1 MNNKQNTII
10 YEQCLSHSKMKILN
24 LIFIIFLVSVMISPI
39 TIFAEP
45 SIILEKNSYI
55 TNDIIKV
62 SGKVVFQENTS
73 LVIQIRSLSDIVAIK
88 QLTPSKSGSFSTSF
102 DAVGPK
108 WVESGTYTMIV
119 SYADEK
125 SEKTFEFSTIDT
137 SEKGETAIDK
147 IYKTKTES
155 IQEKIQPSKSN
166 LKISMLGFPDP
177 ALSPNYY
184 IDLYNTDSV
193 FKKLFDTSFPGYKIQ
208 EMVGYKST
216 HISGFPDPA
225 LSPQYY
231 VDRYSN
237 EPRFKIWFDSQFP
250 DNDIYDIVGISEKT
264 RPSVPSWIKQYAQSW
279 SNDEITDSQFASG
292 ITELIQRKI
301 LLISDDLVKTKNPNS
316 DIPSWFKN
324 TALWYSN
331 DTITENDFLFGL
343 QYLIEKEIIVI
354 QAS

>member
-1 MNNKQNTII
+1 
-10 YEQCLSHSKMKILN
+10 MKI
-24 LIFIIFLVSVMISPI
+24 IFILFLLLVLICPI
-39 TIFAEP
+39 TVFAEP
-45 SIILEKNSYI
+45 SIILAKNSYI
-55 TNDIIKV
+55 TNDVIKV

-102 DAVGPK
+102 DATGPK
-108 WVESGTYTMIV
+108 WVESGTYLIIV

-137 SEKGETAIDK
+137 SEKSETK
-147 IYKTKTES
+147 IEKSQDTKTES
-155 IQEKIQPSKSN
+155 IQEKTQPQKPP

-177 ALSPNYY
+177 TLSPNYY
-184 IDLYNTDSV
+184 IDLYNTDFD

-208 EMVGYKST
+208 EMVGYAPT

-250 DNDIYDIVGISEKT
+250 DNDIFDIVGISEKT
-264 RPSVPSWIKQYAQSW
+264 RPSIPSWIKQYAQSW
-279 SNDEITDSQFASG
+279 SKDEITDSQFASG

-316 DIPSWFKN
+316 GIPSWFKN

-354 QAS
+354 QTS